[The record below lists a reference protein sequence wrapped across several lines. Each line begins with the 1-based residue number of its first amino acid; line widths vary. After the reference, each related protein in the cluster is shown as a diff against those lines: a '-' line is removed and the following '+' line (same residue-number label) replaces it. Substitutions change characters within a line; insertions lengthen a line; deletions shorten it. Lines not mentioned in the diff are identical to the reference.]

1 MDWNLGQGEN
11 HGALLVEEQQRIR
24 MLAGERW
31 IPKNRKHRTIPF
43 TLRGRAILEKLHSK
57 ASPKADELVIPNTH
71 GLPYMRLDEGPMKGG
86 SAGIWS
92 RLREV
97 SGVEGVAMR
106 DLRHYFAVACLSR
119 GIPLSTVSA
128 WMGHS
133 DIDLTVKRYGRFAA
147 EAREQWTWAALRA
160 ESVEQV
166 ANRGPGLKV
175 VK

>member
-1 MDWNLGQGEN
+1 MIAECMK
-11 HGALLVEEQQRIR
+11 AR
-24 MLAGERW
+24 
-31 IPKNRKHRTIPF
+31 HRQLKRCSPSLPPR
-43 TLRGRAILEKLHSK
+43 LRASARRAARPYRH
-57 ASPKADELVIPNTH
+57 ELVIPNTH

-86 SAGIWS
+86 SAGIWN

-97 SGVEGVAMR
+97 SGVVGVSMR
-106 DLRHYFAVACLSR
+106 EMRHFFAVACLSR

-160 ESVEQV
+160 EPVEQV
-166 ANRGPGLKV
+166 ASRGAGLRV
-175 VK
+175 VQ